1 VRGHQRQDAEVA
13 ARIAALDA
21 ALESGGD
28 ELDPDAVTRA
38 RETIGRTTQR
48 LHLGADHTVVALV
61 GATGSGK
68 SSLFNALAGMEIAEV
83 DVRRPTTSQPMACVW
98 GEGDAEPLLDWLGV
112 PWRRRMRRESVL
124 DADRQAPLHGLV
136 LLDVPDHD
144 SVEVSHRLEVDR
156 LVELVDLLIWVVD
169 PQKYADDALHSGYL
183 QKSAGLEGSMVVVL
197 NQIDTVPV
205 GQRDNL
211 VNDVKRLLRDDGLD
225 DVPVVAASTKTDIG
239 IADLR
244 GLLEQTVARR
254 SVSAGRAAGELD
266 AAAALLLGQTPAE
279 VPWHIDTVLEREV
292 DALARAAGL
301 ESVAAQVGA
310 AVRNGYGSPE
320 FRAPDADATALA
332 RSRWLTGAGEALR
345 PGWQRSLASS
355 VASAQDVA
363 AAVSTALAGIT
374 LDTRGPTTQ
383 RLTRRLALGSV
394 LLAVVLGIATVLAS
408 TGVLPVGE
416 TWTTALGVLAVVA
429 AVAALVVF
437 LVAMQVRRA
446 LASRREQG
454 VIASGRAALER
465 VLRLTLG
472 VPTQKLLDEHRA
484 VRELA
489 QSARDDGPSAPLRLE
504 ENATTGGRPGPPSPG
519 GVRLT
524 DLGTVRA

>member
-1 VRGHQRQDAEVA
+1 MTSQDATLSARTEDLGRALQIAGSRLDDTVFGKVA
-13 ARIAALDA
+13 SSVAGVRERLAL
-21 ALESGGD
+21 G
-28 ELDPDAVTRA
+28 V
-38 RETIGRTTQR
+38 
-48 LHLGADHTVVALV
+48 DHTVVALA
-61 GATGSGK
+61 GGTGSGK
-68 SSLFNALAGMEIAEV
+68 SSTFNKISRLTFA
-83 DVRRPTTSQPMACVW
+83 DVGVKRPTTAKVTACSW
-98 GEGDAEPLLDWLGV
+98 SDDATALLDWLGV
-112 PWRRRMRRESVL
+112 ERERRITRSGEL
-124 DADRQAPLHGLV
+124 DAADEAGLAGLV
-136 LLDVPDHD
+136 LLDLPDHD
-144 SVEVSHRLEVDR
+144 SVAPGHRDVVDKV
-156 LVELVDLLIWVVD
+156 LPLVDLLVWVVD
-169 PQKYADDALHSGYL
+169 PQKYADDALHTGYL
-183 QKSAGLEGSMVVVL
+183 RDSSGMQASTVVVL

-225 DVPVVAASTKTDIG
+225 EVPVVAASTKTDIG

-292 DALARAAGL
+292 DALSRAAGL

-320 FRAPDADATALA
+320 FRAPDADATALS
-332 RSRWLTGAGEALR
+332 RSRWLIGSGEALK
-345 PGWQRSLASS
+345 PGWQRSLAAS
-355 VASAQDVA
+355 VASAQDLA
-363 AAVSTALAGIT
+363 SAVSTALQGIT

-394 LLAVVLGIATVLAS
+394 LVAVLLGIATVLAS
-408 TGVLPVGE
+408 MGFLPVGE
-416 TWTTALGVLAVVA
+416 TWTTVLGVLAVAA

-437 LVAMQVRRA
+437 LVAMQIRRA
-446 LASRREQG
+446 LAARREQG

-465 VLRLTLG
+465 VLRQTLG
-472 VPTQKLLDEHRA
+472 EPTQKLLDEHRA

-489 QSARDDGPSAPLRLE
+489 QSARDEGPSAPLRLAQS
-504 ENATTGGRPGPPSPG
+504 ATTGGRPGASSPG
-519 GVRLT
+519 TVRLT
-524 DLGTVRA
+524 DLGPVRA

>member
-1 VRGHQRQDAEVA
+1 MTSQDATLG
-13 ARIAALDA
+13 ARTEDLGRALQIAGSRLA
-21 ALESGGD
+21 
-28 ELDPDAVTRA
+28 DAVFGKVA
-38 RETIGRTTQR
+38 SSVAGVRER
-48 LHLGADHTVVALV
+48 LALGVDHTVVALA
-61 GATGSGK
+61 GGTGSGK
-68 SSLFNALAGMEIAEV
+68 SSTFNKISRLSFA
-83 DVRRPTTSQPMACVW
+83 DVGVKRPTTAKVTACSW
-98 GEGDAEPLLDWLGV
+98 SDDASALLDWLGV
-112 PWRRRMRRESVL
+112 ERERRITRAGEL
-124 DADRQAPLHGLV
+124 DAADEASLAGLV
-136 LLDVPDHD
+136 LLDLPDHD
-144 SVEVSHRLEVDR
+144 SVAPGHRDVVDKV
-156 LVELVDLLIWVVD
+156 LPLVDLLVWVVD
-169 PQKYADDALHSGYL
+169 PQKYADDALHTGYL
-183 QKSAGLEGSMVVVL
+183 RDSSGMQASTVVVL

-266 AAAALLLGQTPAE
+266 AAAALLLSQTPAE

-301 ESVAAQVGA
+301 ESVAAQVAA

-320 FRAPDADATALA
+320 FRAPDADATALS
-332 RSRWLTGAGEALR
+332 RSRWLTGAGEALK
-345 PGWQRSLASS
+345 PGWRRSLASS
-355 VASAQDVA
+355 VASAQDLATAVA
-363 AAVSTALAGIT
+363 TALQGIS

-383 RLTRRLALGSV
+383 RLTRRLALGFV
-394 LLAVVLGIATVLAS
+394 LLAVVLGLATVLAAVD
-408 TGVLPVGE
+408 VLPAGD
-416 TWTTALGVLAVVA
+416 TWTTVLGVLAVAA
-429 AVAALVVF
+429 AVTALVVF
-437 LVAMQVRRA
+437 LVGMQVRRA

-465 VLRLTLG
+465 VLRQTLG

-504 ENATTGGRPGPPSPG
+504 QSVTTGGRPGPSSTG
-519 GVRLT
+519 TVRLT
-524 DLGTVRA
+524 DLGPVRA

>member
-1 VRGHQRQDAEVA
+1 MTSHDATLS
-13 ARIAALDA
+13 ARTEDLGRALQIAGSRLD
-21 ALESGGD
+21 
-28 ELDPDAVTRA
+28 DAVFGKVA
-38 RETIGRTTQR
+38 SSVAGVRER
-48 LHLGADHTVVALV
+48 LALGVDHTVVALA
-61 GATGSGK
+61 GGTGSGK
-68 SSLFNALAGMEIAEV
+68 SSTFNKISRLTFA
-83 DVRRPTTSQPMACVW
+83 DVGVKRPTTAKVTACSW
-98 GEGDAEPLLDWLGV
+98 SDDAAALLDWLGV
-112 PWRRRMRRESVL
+112 ERERRITRAGEL
-124 DADRQAPLHGLV
+124 DAPDDASLAGLV
-136 LLDVPDHD
+136 LLDLPDHD
-144 SVEVSHRLEVDR
+144 SVAPGHRDVVDKV
-156 LVELVDLLIWVVD
+156 LPLVDLLVWVVD
-169 PQKYADDALHSGYL
+169 PQKYADDALHTGYL
-183 QKSAGLEGSMVVVL
+183 RDSSGMEASTVVVL

-211 VNDVKRLLRDDGLD
+211 VNDVKRLLRDDGLEN
-225 DVPVVAASTKTDIG
+225 VPVVAASTKTDVG
-239 IADLR
+239 IAALR

-266 AAAALLLGQTPAE
+266 AAASLLLSQTPAE

-320 FRAPDADATALA
+320 FRTPDPDSIALS
-332 RSRWLTGAGEALR
+332 RSRWLTGTGESLR
-345 PGWQRSLASS
+345 SGWRRSLAES
-355 VASAQDVA
+355 VASTQEVA
-363 AAVSTALAGIT
+363 TAVSTALQGIT

-394 LLAVVLGIATVLAS
+394 LVAVLLGIATVLAAM
-408 TGVLPVGE
+408 GILPAGE
-416 TWTTALGVLAVVA
+416 SWTTALGVLAVVA

-437 LVAMQVRRA
+437 LVAMQMRRA
-446 LASRREQG
+446 LAARRAQG

-465 VLRLTLG
+465 VLQQTLG

-504 ENATTGGRPGPPSPG
+504 ENATTSGPIRVPS
-519 GVRLT
+519 T
-524 DLGTVRA
+524 GTVQLSDLRIARA